1 MASSLRRLRPYY
13 RTYARLFVPGL
24 VCAVVSAGFAVV
36 APIVVRYAVDDISK
50 LVAAGQTTGTGWTFA
65 RAALLIVGLAVLSG
79 LFSFLTRQTLVVASR
94 HIEYDLRGAL
104 YAKLQ
109 TLEPAF
115 FQTMSTGDVM
125 TRATS
130 DIEQVRRYVG
140 PALMYASR
148 AVTLVVLA
156 MTVMLFGSP
165 LLTAWALIPMPFLA
179 VAVFFVAKLEYTRSE
194 AIQRQYST
202 LTSRV
207 QEAFAGVRVVK
218 AYTREDAEGD
228 AFAREAETQRQ
239 RNLAQAR
246 VSASWAPVFLVLV
259 GLSSLLVVWKG
270 GQEVAAGHLTV
281 GNIAEYLI
289 YVALMTWPVASIGFV
304 ISMVQRASAS
314 MERLNAIFDHEPA
327 IADSPKT
334 DASVTDIV
342 GALAFDNVS
351 YRFDDDA
358 PDVLSGVSFALE
370 PGQTLGIVGR
380 TGSGKTTLVRM
391 IPRLLDPTGGG
402 VKVDGRDAR
411 TIPLAVLRSS
421 VGFVPQDVFLFSET
435 VGANIAFGTMDAT
448 DAQIA
453 EAADEADLLE
463 NIERFPDGFDT
474 VVGER
479 GITLSGG
486 QKQRTA
492 IARALVRDPK
502 ILVFDDAL
510 SAVDTE
516 TERRILDRLR
526 ERFGRQTLV
535 IVSHRLSAVQG
546 ADLILVLDE
555 GRVVERGTHEA
566 LLAAGGAY
574 ANLYRK
580 QLLEQELAA
589 EA

>member
-36 APIVVRYAVDDISK
+36 APIVVRHAVDDIKK
-50 LVAAGQTTGTGWTFA
+50 LVAASQTTGAGWTFA
-65 RAALLIVGLAVLSG
+65 RSALVVVGLAVLSG

-94 HIEYDLRGAL
+94 HIEFDLRGAL

-115 FQTMSTGDVM
+115 FQTMPTGDVM

-156 MTVMLFGSP
+156 VTVMLLGSP
-165 LLTAWALIPMPFLA
+165 LLTAWALLPMPFLA

-207 QEAFAGVRVVK
+207 QEAFAGIRVVK
-218 AYTREDAEGD
+218 AYTREAAEGT
-228 AFAREAETQRQ
+228 AFAREAETQRRQ
-239 RNLAQAR
+239 NLALAR
-246 VSASWAPVFLVLV
+246 VDAAWAPVFLVLV

-270 GQEVAAGHLTV
+270 GQEVAAWNLTV

-327 IADSPKT
+327 IADTPAT
-334 DASVTDIV
+334 DASVTDIA
-342 GALAFDNVS
+342 GALAFDCVS
-351 YRFDDDA
+351 YRFANDG
-358 PDVLSGVSFALE
+358 PDVLLGVSFALE

-391 IPRLLDPTGGG
+391 IPRLLDPTAG
-402 VKVDGRDAR
+402 VVRVDGRDVR
-411 TIPLAVLRSS
+411 TIPLAVLRQN
-421 VGFVPQDVFLFSET
+421 VGFVPQEVFLFSES
-435 VGANIAFGTMDAT
+435 VGANIAFGTMDAA
-448 DAQIA
+448 DGQIA
-453 EAADEADLLE
+453 AAADEADLLE
-463 NIERFPDGFDT
+463 NIERFPDGFGT

-555 GRVVERGTHEA
+555 GRIVERGTHET

>member
-1 MASSLRRLRPYY
+1 MSSLRRLHPYY

-24 VCAVVSAGFAVV
+24 LYAVVSAGFAVV
-36 APIVVRYAVDDISK
+36 APIVVRNAVDDISAF
-50 LVAAGQTTGTGWTFA
+50 VQAGQTVGAGLTFA
-65 RAALLIVGLAVLSG
+65 RAAALVVGLALVSG

-104 YAKLQ
+104 YDTLQ

-115 FQTMSTGDVM
+115 FQATRTGDVM

-148 AVTLVVLA
+148 AATLVALA
-156 MTVMLFGSP
+156 VTVMLLGSP
-165 LLTAWALIPMPFLA
+165 LLTGWALLPMPLLA
-179 VAVFFVAKLEYTRSE
+179 LAVFFIAKYEYVRSE
-194 AIQRQYST
+194 AIQQQYST

-218 AYTREDAEGD
+218 AYTREGGEAD
-228 AFAREAETQRQ
+228 AFAGEAEEQRR

-246 VSASWAPVFLVLV
+246 VSAAWGPVFLLLI

-270 GQEVAAGHLTV
+270 GQEVAAGRLTV

-289 YVALMTWPVASIGFV
+289 YVNLMMWPVASIGFV
-304 ISMVQRASAS
+304 ISMVQRARAS
-314 MERLNAIFDHEPA
+314 MDRLAAIFDHVPA
-327 IADSPKT
+327 IADGPAT
-334 DASVTDIV
+334 NGAIDRIE
-342 GALAFDNVS
+342 GALSFENVS
-351 YRFDDDA
+351 YRFAPDA
-358 PDVLSGVSFALE
+358 PDVLSDVSFALA
-370 PGQTLGIVGR
+370 PGQTLGVVGR
-380 TGSGKTTLVRM
+380 TGSGKSTLVRLIGRM
-391 IPRLLDPTGGG
+391 LDPTAGT
-402 VKVDGRDAR
+402 VRIDGHDAR
-411 TIPLAVLRSS
+411 TIPVATLRRHL
-421 VGFVPQDVFLFSET
+421 GFVPQDVFLFSES
-435 VGANIAFGTMDAT
+435 VGDNIAFGSLGAT
-448 DAQIA
+448 PEQIERAA
-453 EAADEADLLE
+453 EEADLLD
-463 NIERFPDGFDT
+463 NVRLFPEGFGT

-479 GITLSGG
+479 GIALSGG

-492 IARALVRDPK
+492 IARALVRDPR

-510 SAVDTE
+510 SAVDTQ

-526 ERFGRQTLV
+526 ARFGQQTLV

-546 ADLILVLDE
+546 ADLVLVLDE

-566 LLAAGGAY
+566 LLEAGGTY

>member
-1 MASSLRRLRPYY
+1 MASPLRRLRPYY

-36 APIVVRYAVDDISK
+36 APIVVRQAVDEISTF
-50 LVAAGQTTGTGWTFA
+50 VHAGQTTGAGWAFA
-65 RAALLIVGLAVLSG
+65 KPALLIVGLAVLSG

-156 MTVMLFGSP
+156 MTVMLLGSP
-165 LLTAWALIPMPFLA
+165 LLTAWALVPMPFLA
-179 VAVFFVAKLEYTRSE
+179 VAVFFVAKLEYVRSE

-207 QEAFAGVRVVK
+207 QEAFAGIRVVK
-218 AYTREDAEGD
+218 AYTREAAEGE

-270 GQEVAAGHLTV
+270 GQEVAAGNLTV

-314 MERLNAIFDHEPA
+314 MERLNAIFDHEPT
-327 IADSPKT
+327 IANNATT
-334 DASVTDIV
+334 DASVTAIA
-342 GALAFDNVS
+342 GALAFDDVS
-351 YRFDDDA
+351 YRFAEDA
-358 PDVLSGVSFALE
+358 PDVLAHVSFALE
-370 PGQTLGIVGR
+370 PGQTLGVVGR

-391 IPRLLDPTGGG
+391 IPRLLDPTAG
-402 VKVDGRDAR
+402 VVRVDGHDAR
-411 TIPLAVLRSS
+411 TIPLDVLRSS

-448 DAQIA
+448 DAPIA
-453 EAADEADLLE
+453 AAADEADLLE
-463 NIERFPDGFDT
+463 NVERFPEGFDT

-492 IARALVRDPK
+492 IARALIRDPK

-546 ADLILVLDE
+546 ADLILVLDD
-555 GRVVERGTHEA
+555 GHVVERGTHET
-566 LLAAGGAY
+566 LLASGGAY

>member
-327 IADSPKT
+327 IADSPQT

-351 YRFDDDA
+351 YRFDDGA

-391 IPRLLDPTGGG
+391 IPRLLDPTGGV